1 MDRASA
7 VLVTA
12 AVGGVLA
19 MQAPINAR
27 LGIDI
32 GRLPAAVVSFVIGT
46 VVLVAIA
53 LAVGG
58 LGSVRDFSLPWY
70 YLAGGALGALY
81 VTTVLITVRSLGAG
95 GLTAATITG
104 QLSASMLLDRAG
116 AFGLEKR
123 PITPAGLAGVAL
135 LAAGTYLIVAK

>member
-1 MDRASA
+1 MDRSLA
-7 VLVTA
+7 VVVTA
-12 AVGGVLA
+12 LVGGVLA

-27 LGIDI
+27 VAVDI

-53 LAVGG
+53 LLAGG
-58 LGSVRDFSLPWY
+58 LGGVRGYSLPWY
-70 YLAGGALGALY
+70 YLAGGVLGALY
-81 VTTVLITVRSLGAG
+81 VTTVLITVKPLGAG

-104 QLSASMLLDRAG
+104 QLGASMLLDRAG
-116 AFGLEKR
+116 AFGLDR
-123 PITPAGLAGVAL
+123 QPITTVRVVGVVL